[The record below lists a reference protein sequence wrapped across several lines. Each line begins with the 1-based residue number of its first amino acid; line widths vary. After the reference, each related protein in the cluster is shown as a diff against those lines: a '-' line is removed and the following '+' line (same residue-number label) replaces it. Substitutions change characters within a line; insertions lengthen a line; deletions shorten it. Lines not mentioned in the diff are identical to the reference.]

1 MKQSLLKTKI
11 ETIIYNHPEITTFGR
26 NRIIDLLG
34 LDYQSRAEVSKAL
47 RSLRDEGILTSERY
61 GRHNIYRVTGRIDCL
76 GDAEKAIDG
85 ILTAK
90 GYNLVKV
97 ERCDHPN
104 CRSTYLVE
112 AKDARGIVVTVGYL
126 DGYTRDLSWQL
137 LVNDVT
143 VYMDE
148 I

>member
-26 NRIIDLLG
+26 NCIMDFLNLNYE
-34 LDYQSRAEVSKAL
+34 LRAEVSKAL
-47 RSLRDEGILTSERY
+47 RSLRDEKVLTSERC
-61 GRHNIYRVTGRIDCL
+61 GRHNVYRVTGRIDCL

-90 GYNLVKV
+90 GYNLHKV
-97 ERCDHPN
+97 ERRDHPG
-104 CRSTYLVE
+104 CLSTYLVE

-126 DGYTRDLSWQL
+126 NGYTRNLSWQK
-137 LVNDVT
+137 LVNEVT
-143 VYMDE
+143 EYMGE